1 MLKQR
6 VNCEEEGRDEIAL
19 LLQEG
24 VIYGEGA
31 ECYRETLCLHQVG
44 NTIAVCAAITTEGAN
59 CACAALSGRPSE
71 RQVSIKALQQ
81 QLHLRGVHSCP

>member
-1 MLKQR
+1 M
-6 VNCEEEGRDEIAL
+6 E
-19 LLQEG
+19 
-24 VIYGEGA
+24 
-31 ECYRETLCLHQVG
+31 REPSAKEKPCVCRKVG

-59 CACAALSGRPSE
+59 CACAALSGQPSE